1 MSHAERIRKRDMS
14 LVGKALKEAL
24 SDKFTYVELYIYE
37 YSLEIEVEL
46 NDIDISESVDIDTVY
61 SILKEEISARKF
73 YKDFGNGLIEQ
84 YNEILKMKKK
94 FTTPE
99 KLEEIE
105 ETDFLKSLEEVVKDG
120 LNNDNKY
127 QATIIEGNRYRCK
140 GKTTALAYYA
150 MKYNIPVMVDIKA
163 IEKIINRDFPEVE
176 TYYFNDVHNRLNFDS
191 LVLVDE
197 MDYDNVKKLVQQG
210 VRVFGFVK
218 FKIDNNQ

>member
-1 MSHAERIRKRDMS
+1 MSHAERIRKRDIS

-24 SDKFTYVELYIYE
+24 FDKFAYVDLYIYDD
-37 YSLEIEVEL
+37 SLEIEVEL
-46 NDIDISESVDIDTVY
+46 NDISISESVDIDTVY
-61 SILKEEISARKF
+61 SILKKETSARKF

-127 QATIIEGNRYRCK
+127 WAATIEGNRHRRK

-150 MKYNIPVMVDIKA
+150 MKYNIPIMVDIKA
-163 IEKIINRDFPEVE
+163 LEKIINRDFPEVE
-176 TYYFNDVHNRLNFDS
+176 TYCFNDVHNRLNFDS

-197 MDYDNVKKLVQQG
+197 MDYDNVVKLIQLG

-218 FKIDNNQ
+218 